1 MDKKG
6 LCLLLNVFV
15 AEDAECIAEVAEQF
29 FCDGLGADSTK
40 RSAWYDVS

>member
-29 FCDGLGADSTK
+29 FCDGLGGGFHQTI
-40 RSAWYDVS
+40 RMV